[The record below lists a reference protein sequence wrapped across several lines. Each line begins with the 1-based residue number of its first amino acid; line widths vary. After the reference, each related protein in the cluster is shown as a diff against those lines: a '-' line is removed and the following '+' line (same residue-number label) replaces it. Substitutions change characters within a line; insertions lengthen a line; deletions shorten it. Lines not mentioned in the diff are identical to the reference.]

1 MSDFV
6 VIKREKKEG
15 IDMNWGTFSLT
26 HIITLFLAAGIITA
40 LYFLLRKKPQ
50 KTQTAVLGTLSFL
63 GIAAIIYEFFFKGE
77 PLYNIPLHLCSF
89 NAMILPI
96 VVFTRNKTLGN
107 LLLVWCLGALAA
119 LVLNYDMTEAK
130 LFSWNVFFYY
140 FPHVVEFGIPILLFL
155 LGHIKKDPK
164 CILSTVGIT
173 MVIYTLVHF
182 ANLGI
187 NAYAAANNI
196 TYGADSA
203 IQVNYMFSLRP
214 NNPLVE
220 LFYSW
225 IPHQYWYMF
234 LVLPIVVVYLLFI
247 YAPEIIR
254 YFKKKKT
261 GVAL

>member
-1 MSDFV
+1 M
-6 VIKREKKEG
+6 I
-15 IDMNWGTFSLT
+15 WGTFSLI
-26 HIITLFLAAGIITA
+26 HIITLFLAAGIIAA
-40 LYFLLRKKPQ
+40 LYFLLRNKPQ
-50 KTQTAVLGTLSFL
+50 KTQTAVLGALSFL
-63 GIAAIIYEFFFKGE
+63 GIVAIIYEFFFKGE

-89 NAMILPI
+89 NAMILPV

>member
-1 MSDFV
+1 MSNFGG
-6 VIKREKKEG
+6 IKRGKREG
-15 IDMNWGTFSLT
+15 IAMIWGTFSLT
-26 HIITLFLAAGIITA
+26 HIITLVLAAGIIA
-40 LYFLLRKKPQ
+40 GLYFLLRGKPQ
-50 KTQTAVLGTLSFL
+50 KTQTAVLGSLSFL
-63 GIAAIIYEFFFKGE
+63 GIIAILYEFFLKGE

-119 LVLNYDMTEAK
+119 LILNYDMTQAK

-164 CILSTVGIT
+164 CILSTVAIT

-196 TYGADSA
+196 TYGADSV
-203 IQVNYMFSLRP
+203 IRVNYMFSMRP

-220 LFYSW
+220 LFYSI
-225 IPHQYWYMF
+225 IPYQYWYMY
-234 LVLPIVVVYLLFI
+234 LVLPIVVVYLLLV
-247 YAPEIIR
+247 YAPEIIGH
-254 YFKKKKT
+254 FKKKKA
-261 GVAL
+261 GVL